1 MAATADRRPSATA
14 EATSWTN
21 PYAVTGR
28 GGEHDAGREPCV
40 EQLAVRDPR
49 GQHPTQPIHD
59 GGIHDIAEQ
68 SIGHGHAIGQPGQ
81 ARPPRE
87 HRFVT
92 GQRLVPNR
100 GSDRHDRGGMET
112 QGHRC
117 ALQEPGYPVH
127 RHETAAEDGGEA
139 RSVVFHH
146 DRRSIVFGD
155 DIRSIHPRVPQ
166 VISAARAG
174 PKKRMPARELPFA
187 CGRWFHP
194 LPIFALPLAG
204 RIRFG
209 RGNQQKPTP
218 PIITSEGA
226 GKTDPDQS
234 SDQKTNRRT
243 RRPIVGPEG
252 ANHDQ
257 FLHPPHPADRQ

>member
-1 MAATADRRPSATA
+1 MDEPIRV
-14 EATSWTN
+14 
-21 PYAVTGR
+21 VTGR

-59 GGIHDIAEQ
+59 GGIRDITEQ
-68 SIGHGHAIGQPGQ
+68 TIGDGHAIGQPGQ
-81 ARPPRE
+81 TRPPRE

-92 GQRLVPNR
+92 GQRLVTQSRP
-100 GSDRHDRGGMET
+100 DRHDRGDMET
-112 QGHRC
+112 QGYRC

-139 RSVVFHH
+139 RIRVVFHH
-146 DRRSIVFGD
+146 ARRSFGLD

-187 CGRWFHP
+187 CGRWSHP
-194 LPIFALPLAG
+194 LPICIAPCRTNPVRA
-204 RIRFG
+204 REPVKANPTNHHIR
-209 RGNQQKPTP
+209 RSRQDRPR
-218 PIITSEGA
+218 PIVGPE
-226 GKTDPDQS
+226 DQS

-243 RRPIVGPEG
+243 RRS
-252 ANHDQ
+252 Q
-257 FLHPPHPADRQ
+257 S